1 MSKEAKRNLMDL
13 HRRLIR
19 IGEYQVAKKILL
31 LLRKGSILLGL
42 CDTDWQVQC
51 LLEDMGI
58 PVITTSRNGG
68 WARARI
74 A

>member
-1 MSKEAKRNLMDL
+1 MEEVRRNLMDL
-13 HRRLIR
+13 HRKLVRM
-19 IGEYQVAKKILL
+19 GEYKAAKKILR

-42 CDTDWQVQC
+42 SDTDWQVQC